1 MYVRIKLLLL
11 LLFLGI
17 GSATAQ
23 DKPKKNDTIKDK
35 QQQDIYK
42 GIEDY
47 SKRSKFTKVLHK
59 LIFKSVS
66 NNSAKK
72 SKDYISEIQ
81 DLYKEYEGKIIRN
94 IKIETLDPFGY
105 SVSDTMRK
113 PRKWIERSGNAV
125 HIKTKQFTIRNRL
138 LFKKNDRLDSLLL
151 KESARLIRSER
162 YVRRVI
168 IKPIPIQGSK
178 DSVDVY
184 IRVLD
189 SWSLSPNISASGSG
203 TNLEITERNFLGWG
217 HRFENNIDQNLNTGE
232 TSYLARYK
240 VSNIKNTYID
250 AEVNYQTLETE
261 NSLKSAGLQRSFF
274 SPYTRWAGGIYFEE
288 RLVRDSLPNAQNE
301 WARQNQK
308 SQAQDYWGGHSFKI
322 FKRDFEEYRNTN
334 LVTTARF
341 YNQTY
346 NETPTVEYD
355 SIGYYSNQRLYLASV
370 GITSRKFVQDKYLF
384 NYDIIEDVPIG
395 RVYSTTFGVQDKN
408 HQHRFYL
415 GGRYAFGHYYKSGF
429 LSVNAQVGSF
439 FYKGITQETTLRFDI
454 LYFSNIKKWGN
465 WRFRHFIKP
474 TLVFGD
480 NRQPIITDLLNI
492 NEENG
497 IQGFN
502 NRTIVGTK
510 KALLTLQT
518 QSYSPWNL
526 SGFRLNPF
534 ASFTMGVIGD
544 EARTLF
550 ESRVYSKIGVG
561 LLIYNDYLVFNSIQL
576 SLAFYPNI
584 PGEGSNLFKTNTF
597 KNTDITLPNF
607 RIGKPVVV
615 PYK

>member
-1 MYVRIKLLLL
+1 MRIKLLLL

-23 DKPKKNDTIKDK
+23 DKPKKNDTVKGK
-35 QQQDIYK
+35 QQQEIYK
-42 GIEDY
+42 GIENY
-47 SKRSKFTKVLHK
+47 SKRSKFTKILHK

-66 NNSAKK
+66 NNNIQK
-72 SKDYISEIQ
+72 SKTSITEIQ
-81 DLYKEYEGKIIRN
+81 DIYRESQDKIIRN

-113 PRKWIERSGNAV
+113 PKNWIERSGNTV

-138 LFKKNDRLDSLLL
+138 LFKKNDRLDSLLV
-151 KESARLIRSER
+151 KESARLIRAER
-162 YVRRVI
+162 YTRRVLI
-168 IKPIPIQGSK
+168 TPVPIPNSN

-189 SWSLSPNISASGSG
+189 SWSLTPNLSASNSG
-203 TNLEITERNFLGWG
+203 TNVEVTERNLFGWG
-217 HRFENNIDQNLNTGE
+217 HQFGNSIDKNFNTGE
-232 TSYLARYK
+232 TSYLAQYK
-240 VSNIKNTYID
+240 VANIKNTFID
-250 AEVNYQTLETE
+250 AELNYQTLESE
-261 NSLKSAGLQRSFF
+261 RSLKSVGLQRIFF

-288 RLVRDSLPNAQNE
+288 RLVRDSLPDTQNR
-301 WARQNQK
+301 WARQNRK
-308 SQAQDYWGGHSFKI
+308 SEAQDFWAGYSFKI
-322 FKRDFEEYRNTN
+322 FKGFKERYRTTN
-334 LVTTARF
+334 LVTTGRF
-341 YNQTY
+341 FNQVY
-346 NETPTVEYD
+346 KESPSVEYD
-355 SIGYYSNQRLYLASV
+355 SVGYYSDERLYLASV
-370 GITSRKFVQDKYLF
+370 GITSQKFIQDKFLF
-384 NYDIIEDVPIG
+384 NYDIIEDVPVG
-395 RVYSTTFGVQDKN
+395 RVYSTTFGIQDKN
-408 HQHRFYL
+408 NQNRLYL
-415 GGRYAFGHYYKSGF
+415 GARYAFGHNYKWGF
-429 LSVNAQVGSF
+429 LSINAQAGSF
-439 FYKGITQETTLRFDI
+439 FHEGKTEETVMRFDI
-454 LYFSNIKKWGN
+454 LYFSKIKKWGK

-526 SGFRLNPF
+526 LGFRLNPF

-550 ESRVYSKIGVG
+550 QSKTYTKIGVG
-561 LLIYNDYLVFNSIQL
+561 LLIYNDYLVFNSVQI
-576 SLAFYPNI
+576 SFAFYPDI
-584 PGEGSNLFKTNTF
+584 PGEGTNIFKSNTF

-607 RIGKPVVV
+607 RIDKPVIV